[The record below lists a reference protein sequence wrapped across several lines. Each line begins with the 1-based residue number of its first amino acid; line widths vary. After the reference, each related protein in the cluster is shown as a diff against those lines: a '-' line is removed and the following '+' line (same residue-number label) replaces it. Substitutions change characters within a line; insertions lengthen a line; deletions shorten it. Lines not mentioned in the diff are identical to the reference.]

1 MWTQNKL
8 VQYTFTSNNAQNAWA
23 WIETLGWRK
32 VKAGAADGVTN
43 CFLLLNAAAA
53 NARRV
58 DVYVNAANEIEQALM
73 R

>member
-8 VQYTFTSNNAQNAWA
+8 VQYTFASHHAQNGWA

-32 VKAGAADGVTN
+32 VKTGASDGVTN

-53 NARRV
+53 NGHRV
-58 DVYVNAANEIEQALM
+58 DVYLNAANEIEQALM